1 MHKMFSGVVPRIG
14 QSWMC
19 AVRFVQGGTVRSRL
33 TVPAGI
39 GRLLRRAHHFE
50 CHGRQLHCRHGLHPV
65 PVRVSRDLLRR
76 GCDLHRGSRL
86 LHRDGTS
93 CEPQQLPCRAGPGQL
108 HAWLRRPAVLAVSW
122 VRRGCAVHGC
132 SPERILSPR
141 VTLRAVPVQLV
152 VRPPAPDS
160 FLRAL

>member
-50 CHGRQLHCRHGLHPV
+50 CHGRELHCRHGLHPV

-86 LHRDGTS
+86 LHRDRAGR
-93 CEPQQLPCRAGPGQL
+93 EPQQLPSGAGQGQL
-108 HAWLRRPAVLAVSW
+108 HARLRRPALFAVQP
-122 VRRGCAVHGC
+122 VRRGFAMYGRR
-132 SPERILSPR
+132 PERLLSTR
-141 VTLRAVPVQLV
+141 VPLRAVPVQHLV
-152 VRPPAPDS
+152 
-160 FLRAL
+160 RAHSAVFIS